1 MLWITPVAADLES
14 VMTSNEAA
22 IAQRAVSVGTPDRT
36 PEILA
41 NLIAEIRGMI
51 ATWVPNSISAD
62 PTKIPPS
69 FKARFLV
76 LARGRVL
83 TGLPG
88 YAQSDERKAEAAAAE
103 AWLLLV
109 AKGIIRPEP
118 ADDAVTTGV
127 PSEKYA
133 PKPQINA
140 RERYFQRD
148 QQQGI

>member
-1 MLWITPVAADLES
+1 MLWITPVAADLET
-14 VMTSNEAA
+14 VMTASEAA

-36 PEILA
+36 PEIIA

-51 ATWVPNSISAD
+51 ATWGPNTISAD

-88 YAQSDERKAEAAAAE
+88 YAQSEERKAEAAAAE

-109 AKGIIRPEP
+109 AKGTIRPEP
-118 ADDAVTTGV
+118 ADDAIPNTVPTENPSRVQVVSAPGSRTG
-127 PSEKYA
+127 
-133 PKPQINA
+133 
-140 RERYFQRD
+140 RD
-148 QQQGI
+148 RMNGI